1 MVDSKPEEHI
11 INSAGKC
18 DMPLLTSN
26 ATPTSSS
33 VGEEIPVVR
42 DPRLEGLS
50 NQITESL
57 GASAWYLL
65 QSSLTYLD
73 GINAQFSRL
82 CKTGR
87 VLGAELNKQSRML
100 DCVLAANME
109 RNDVVIHQRYDDA
122 KFSHSLSTKDRLI
135 YGFKISFLTNKFLNN
150 LSIF

>member
-33 VGEEIPVVR
+33 IGEEIPVVR

-57 GASAWYLL
+57 GASA
-65 QSSLTYLD
+65 
-73 GINAQFSRL
+73 
-82 CKTGR
+82 
-87 VLGAELNKQSRML
+87 
-100 DCVLAANME
+100 
-109 RNDVVIHQRYDDA
+109 
-122 KFSHSLSTKDRLI
+122 
-135 YGFKISFLTNKFLNN
+135 
-150 LSIF
+150 